1 MSAITLLD
9 GGMGQELVHRAG
21 DNPTPLWSTQVMMDR
36 PGLVAEVHRDFFE
49 AGATIATL
57 NTYAIHRDRLAP
69 VGIEDQFNALH
80 AKALGE
86 AQSAREAHG
95 SGRIAGSIGPL
106 GASYRAD
113 IHPNADIAIPLYAE
127 IAAGLK
133 GKVDLVICE
142 TVVSLEHT
150 RCIIEGAKE
159 AGAAI
164 WCAFSV
170 DDEDGSKLRSG
181 EPLLEAAKIAADLGV
196 EAVLANCSAPEIIPQ
211 ALSVLAETGL
221 PYGAYANGFTQITK
235 DFLKER
241 PTVDALSMRE
251 DFTPEVYADHVMK
264 WIEQGATIVGGCCE
278 VGPAHIAEIAK
289 RLKAAGHTIV

>member
-21 DNPTPLWSTQVMMDR
+21 DSPTPLWSTQVMMDR

-57 NTYAIHRDRLAP
+57 NTYALHRDRLVP
-69 VGIEDQFNALH
+69 VAIEDQFKALH

-113 IHPNADIAIPLYAE
+113 IHPSADIAIPLYAE
-127 IAAGLK
+127 IAAGFK

-142 TVVSLEHT
+142 TVVSLTHT
-150 RCIIEGAKE
+150 RCIMEGAKA

-181 EPLLEAAKIAADLGV
+181 EPLLEAAKVAADLGA
-196 EAVLANCSAPEIIPQ
+196 EAVMANCSAPEVIPQ

-251 DFTPEVYADHVMK
+251 DFTPEVYAEHVMK
-264 WIEQGATIVGGCCE
+264 WVAQGATIVGGCCE